1 MNYLGSESKGE
12 GKEVESSVDCFDY
25 SEEGKEDSKKVSD
38 ITVLVTSL
46 HITPSK
52 GFASDVFTLRMVF
65 TLNQDALAS
74 EWVIQYLTDLS
85 HEKILLPIG
94 SSPLLFPL
102 ACLLSSFFFLLSS
115 FFVPLYRED
124 RGGGLYRGR
133 E

>member
-12 GKEVESSVDCFDY
+12 GKEIESSVDCFDY
-25 SEEGKEDSKKVSD
+25 RDEAKEDSKKVSD

-52 GFASDVFTLRMVF
+52 GSASDVFTLRMVF

-94 SSPLLFPL
+94 
-102 ACLLSSFFFLLSS
+102 
-115 FFVPLYRED
+115 R
-124 RGGGLYRGR
+124 
-133 E
+133 